1 MHTKFDIYFKT
12 FLQAIEKLSPSMKS
26 KCDLLRIGELDGSFI
41 EVIQEFINKEKE
53 YLALSIRGPRRPPNT
68 RLIFLLPI
76 LKILPPI
83 QNSTD
88 NTSHERV
95 RTHSFDA

>member
-26 KCDLLRIGELDGSFI
+26 KCDLLRIGELDISFI
-41 EVIQEFINKEKE
+41 EVIQE
-53 YLALSIRGPRRPPNT
+53 LNT

-95 RTHSFDA
+95 RTHSFSGGTGGH